1 MRLLT
6 LSLAFI
12 CNALLVSTA
21 SGQAKSDRERDGL
34 VGPVQSVLLELVELS
49 TGSGKEVEI
58 RRRPHQLVAYNERG
72 SEIERVNFNK
82 DGSISDKS
90 VLLYD
95 SAGKQIGSRAYRNT
109 DSQPISTST
118 WRYDANGNL
127 AEVRVH
133 DQGVLELLMVY
144 TYDNH
149 RRKVEESRF
158 GDDGAFRDRDVYAY
172 NAAGQL
178 VETAYYHN
186 EVLTGKV
193 HRKYNETGSLMKETQ
208 FNIVHPESTVEYVY
222 DSSGREIEQRVD
234 TEILWSKVQTS
245 YDRNGRVA
253 MRETSMGYKHANV
266 YVTHAP
272 EPGQVVFR
280 YDDRGKVVEE
290 ISYSPDRAI
299 ISKTVS
305 IYNQAG
311 ALIEQVYSRRDN
323 NGGKVSFEYDAT
335 GNWIKATKSSTDNTK
350 RQTVHVEYRTIGYY

>member
-6 LSLAFI
+6 LLLVLV
-12 CNALLVSTA
+12 CNALLLSTA

-49 TGSGKEVEI
+49 TRSGKEVEI
-58 RRRPHQLVAYNERG
+58 KRRPHQLVAYNESG
-72 SEIERVNFNK
+72 SEIERVNFNE

-90 VLLYD
+90 VRLYD
-95 SAGKQIGSRAYRNT
+95 SAGKQIGWKEYQGPDAKPGRS
-109 DSQPISTST
+109 ST
-118 WRYDANGNL
+118 WDYDANGNL
-127 AEVRVH
+127 AEVRVQY
-133 DQGVLELLMVY
+133 QGLLELRTVY

-158 GDDGAFRDRDVYAY
+158 ADDGAFRDRSVYAY

-178 VETAYYHN
+178 VETTYYHN
-186 EVLTGKV
+186 EVLNGKV
-193 HRKYNETGSLMKETQ
+193 HRRYNESGSLVKETQ
-208 FNIVHPESTVEYVY
+208 FDIVHPESTAEYAY
-222 DSSGREIEQRVD
+222 DSSGREIEKRVD
-234 TEILWSKVQTS
+234 SETLWSKVQTS

-280 YDDRGKVVEE
+280 YDDRGKVIEE
-290 ISYSPDRAI
+290 VSYSPDRVI

-323 NGGKVSFEYDAT
+323 NGGKVSFEYDTT
-335 GNWIKATKSSTDNTK
+335 GNWVKATKSSTDRTN